1 MLKTKQLTK
10 SLLAAAA
17 ALVVAA
23 PLAKAYDASSWNT
36 TVYGS
41 GSTYSAGPV
50 YTGGGQW
57 NGGVSSSIDSLFGGS
72 MDLNLVYSGLYN
84 VSGNVAWSNNRYGS
98 STPDWAQVNFQINGV
113 TQQQNTYPSAADYS
127 WRSNAYFLPID
138 NATVRVNWALAGDN
152 GTYVNA
158 GYYILTE
165 RNVQVARTGAGL
177 NGQSATSAFA
187 MDNQA
192 YGSNYAVYSSRNVL
206 PTAALYDS
214 NNAAVVG
221 SVVRNGNIQL
231 GNLGS
236 YDGLFAKDAG
246 WLDVR
251 GSLTISSSLGQLYIR
266 DAEVTST
273 VFTDNNTYGS
283 AQARTQGN
291 FFFDSGIL
299 SVRNRFAQDMY
310 VSGGQTVAF
319 RDGAVNAS
327 SLFLDGQGY
336 RNGTGA
342 FGSLRSISGNNVQ
355 NGEIGIGWN
364 GNDSTIG
371 VDAGSTLTINGTI
384 NSVNGAGS
392 SGGNSLVFNVDGQLN
407 QNGAIASGVSN
418 LTKNGSGD
426 VRLSAVNTFG
436 GNLYVQ
442 SGSVTVGN
450 VGALSG
456 ATVDVD
462 SGAALVF
469 DAGDM
474 TVGNRIQMAS
484 NWGSQPSTLRVASGN
499 VVANNVSMWGMMMMF
514 GNDLARFQTDAN
526 TSLDLSTQD
535 PEWHLHA
542 GLAFVTAAGSFINV
556 HDILFVHD
564 DITKSGA
571 GVLHLH
577 TPNSAIF
584 TIAATQGSIVFHDTY
599 DTYGWGMSFSESAV
613 ASGAS
618 FVFDAGS
625 NASSIAFSGPL
636 RIAGSG
642 DAYNGYLGA
651 IHNAVGSN
659 TVASDITVTDSA
671 VVYAANSS
679 SLTLS
684 GLINGTGNDLTLRAS
699 SAAAG
704 ASYGTI
710 TLSGNVSNLDTLV
723 KTGNGVA
730 ILSGSNGIAE
740 VSVQAGLLVAASN
753 GALGSSASVASGASL
768 VVTAAN
774 AHGDIT
780 LLGTDGFGSH
790 AYMNG
795 VNFRSLNFTGN
806 SGQDGTITLTADA
819 HIAKITGAAN
829 TATIAGNIT
838 SSASVAP
845 TLAFHV
851 DAGTLAVSGN
861 IGSSVGAIT
870 KYGNGTTLA
879 VSGNI
884 NTTADLSVAE
894 GTVALSG
901 TAANVNV
908 NIASGATL
916 AINASNVFN
925 GGASSGLTLVDVAS
939 GGSLVLGANGSTV
952 TDTILSLTGSGNVS
966 LLHGSTL
973 NVLSGNYTGV
983 VQSNGSLV
991 KDGASSTTL
1000 LLTGASTYLGGTTV
1014 QGGTLNLSN
1023 VGSLTSNVVVAN
1035 GGVFVA
1041 NGHVLADIPDAID
1054 GNVTVNAGGRLK
1066 GSGVIAG
1073 GVTNSGVVAPGNSPG
1088 VLTVNGA
1095 YLESGTLQVEI
1106 GGTAGAGVN
1115 PNGFDQIHVT
1125 GGNYTIT
1132 AGVATLELSKY
1143 NAFEP
1148 ARRDSFLAVNVDAPH
1163 SIVGTY
1169 HTLNR
1174 SSFSTQ
1180 LFFDHS
1186 NGKVYGSGLTEA
1198 QTFAEYG
1205 LANANRRAVGYAL
1218 YQDGLITAA
1227 TVKNGAGSAT
1237 SAKAFVN
1244 GSTDLGAAV
1253 ESLLLSADPA
1263 TVLDALS
1270 PEAYAGLGDA
1280 AGRISRAHFST
1291 LGSALN
1297 GANQTWDFSVG
1308 YTDQRFRTGTS
1319 TTSLDQQM
1327 TDSSTHVSANKA
1339 FGADCG
1345 LAVLLSDERGHVN
1358 ASNFAGSMTGWSA
1371 GIAGSYRSKD
1381 WNFQVGYVHTNGSA
1395 DVVRNGAAANDIA
1408 VRADSVQLTVT
1419 PVAKV
1424 DPKATYVLTPYASLV
1439 YTRTKSD
1446 AVTESSPGANLK
1458 VDAISA
1464 DSVYAELG
1472 ANLAGKFMPD
1482 LQWNLSAAL
1491 ATSLNGSQ
1499 TDVTARFA
1507 DAGVGATA
1515 FSVRSGGVHGL
1526 EAKLGANLVKD
1537 FGANTRGEI
1546 GVQGEVGSNF
1556 SNALRFDAKVSK
1568 RF

>member
-17 ALVVAA
+17 ALAIAA
-23 PLAKAYDASSWNT
+23 PLAKAYDVTGWNT
-36 TVYGS
+36 TSYTS
-41 GSTYSAGPV
+41 GSTYAYGP
-50 YTGGGQW
+50 YNTGGGAWIDGQ
-57 NGGVSSSIDSLFGGS
+57 SSSIDSLFGGS

-84 VSGNVAWSNNRYGS
+84 VSGLVNWSNNRYGVN
-98 STPDWAQVNFQINGV
+98 TPDWAQVSFQINGS
-113 TQQQNTYPSAADYS
+113 TQQLSTYPSTADYS
-127 WRSNAYFLPID
+127 WRSSAYFLPIN
-138 NATVRVNWALAGDN
+138 NATVRVNWNLAGDN
-152 GTYVNA
+152 GTWVNA
-158 GYYILTE
+158 GYYALTE
-165 RNVQVARTGAGL
+165 RAVQIARTGAGL

-187 MDNQA
+187 SDNQA
-192 YGSNYAVYSSRNVL
+192 YGNNYSVYSNRNVL
-206 PTAALYDS
+206 RTQSYILT
-214 NNAAVVG
+214 NAPVG
-221 SVVRNGNIQL
+221 SVVRNGDIQL
-231 GNLGS
+231 GNLGA
-236 YDGLFAKDAG
+236 YDALFAKDAG
-246 WLDVR
+246 WLDIR
-251 GSLTISSSLGQLYIR
+251 GSLTISSGLGQVYIR
-266 DAEVTST
+266 DAEITST
-273 VFTDNNTYGS
+273 VFTDSNSYGS

-319 RDGAVNAS
+319 RDGAVNAT

-336 RNGTGA
+336 TAGSGSY
-342 FGSLRSISGNNVQ
+342 GSLRSISGSNTQ
-355 NGEIGIGWN
+355 NGNIGIGWN

-371 VDAGSTLTINGTI
+371 VDTGSTLTVNGTI

-392 SGGNSLVFNVDGQLN
+392 GGGNSLIFNVDGQLN
-407 QNGAIASGVSN
+407 QNGTIASGVSN

-456 ATVDVD
+456 ATVDVA

-474 TVGNRIQMAS
+474 TVANNIRMATS
-484 NWGSQPSTLRVASGN
+484 WGSQPAVLRVASGD
-499 VVANNVSMWGMMMMF
+499 VVANNVDMWGMMMGF
-514 GNDLARFQTDAN
+514 NDVAKFQTDAN
-526 TSLDLSTQD
+526 TSLDLSTQSGM
-535 PEWHLHA
+535 WHLDA
-542 GLAFVTAAGSFINV
+542 GLSFVTAADSFINV
-556 HDILFVHD
+556 HDIDLVHI
-564 DITKSGA
+564 DISKSGA
-571 GVLHLH
+571 GILHLH

-584 TIAATQGSIVFHDTY
+584 TITATQGSIVFHDTY
-599 DTYGWGMSFSESAV
+599 STYGWGMNGSSASGV
-613 ASGAS
+613 ASGSS

-625 NASSIAFSGPL
+625 SAGSIAFSGPL

-884 NTTADLSVAE
+884 NTTADLNVTE

-908 NIASGATL
+908 NVASGATL
-916 AINASNVFN
+916 EINASNVFN
-925 GGASSGLTLVDVAS
+925 NSASSGLTLVDVAS

-983 VQSNGSLV
+983 VQSSGTLV

-1014 QGGTLNLSN
+1014 QGGTLNLAN

-1035 GGVFVA
+1035 GGTFVA
-1041 NGHVLADIPDAID
+1041 NGHVLADIPNDID
-1054 GNVTVNAGGRLK
+1054 GNVTVNTGGLLK
-1066 GSGVIAG
+1066 GSGIIAG

-1088 VLTVNGA
+1088 ILTVNGA
-1095 YLESGTLQVEI
+1095 YLESGILQVEI

-1115 PNGFDQIHVT
+1115 PNGHDQIHVT

-1148 ARRDSFLAVNVDAPH
+1148 ARRDSFLAVNVDAPFA
-1163 SIVGTY
+1163 IVGQY
-1169 HTLNR
+1169 HTLDR
-1174 SSFSTQ
+1174 SSFSSQ

-1205 LANANRRAVGYAL
+1205 LTNANRRAVGYAL

-1237 SAKAFVN
+1237 SGKAFVN

-1253 ESLLLSADPA
+1253 ESLLLAVDPA

-1291 LGSALN
+1291 LGSALT
-1297 GANQTWDFSVG
+1297 GANQTWDFAVG

-1327 TDSSTHVSANKA
+1327 TDSSTHVSANKS
-1339 FGADCG
+1339 FGTDCG

-1371 GIAGSYRSKD
+1371 GIAGSYRTKE

-1537 FGANTRGEI
+1537 FGSNTRGEI
-1546 GVQGEVGSNF
+1546 GVLGEVGSNF
-1556 SNALRFDAKVSK
+1556 SNAIRFDAKVSK